1 MSLNYIMIFKT
12 QNTSPVE
19 LWGELI
25 RQSSWSVGSYQ
36 LSLSLK
42 GAYGGENINTRRHSH
57 IYMCVFTC
65 VYTYIYVCIFVDVC
79 VSSQETFHKEVFSE
93 S

>member
-1 MSLNYIMIFKT
+1 MSLNYKMIFKT